1 MRVELRPLESGTPGQ
16 GRLLLTGWSGATTT
30 LQLTIQESQNQ
41 QFLHPDKAWSTKP
54 HSFEVASLE
63 DADAERLQVVLDSTI
78 IDPLLELSG
87 STQYQL
93 TLQDAQG
100 VHVQG
105 VIRLAR
111 GLMPSSAAGST
122 PSAGASTALHSPPA
136 AEKTSELIPEP
147 APAPAP
153 ELAPE
158 PEIQAPPP
166 PEPESKPEPEPEPE
180 PTPAV
185 ETTPASKANK
195 RGPLLFLLLGL
206 LLLAAVAFG
215 AWYWFSNNADNS
227 EDELVTQENTEEDR
241 FEEADLSSEENVQE
255 SIDEGIEEGIDESVD
270 ENIDESS
277 AASPAGPAAACSIEA
292 LGEQDELAFVQG
304 CSQADMA
311 PEALLSVIEAARDAN
326 HCGIARRL
334 YANRAIAGDATIA
347 LAYAREYDPVYHQA
361 STCFSSADAETA
373 GYWYQI
379 VLDIEPENSE
389 AQARFEELGG

>member
-16 GRLLLTGWSGATTT
+16 GRLLLKGWEGATTT
-30 LQLTIQESQNQ
+30 LQLTIQESQDQ
-41 QFLHPDKAWSTKP
+41 QFLHPGKTWSTKP
-54 HSFEVASLE
+54 HSFDVASLE
-63 DADAERLQVVLDSTI
+63 EAGGEFLQVVLDGTI

-100 VHVQG
+100 VQAQG

-111 GLMPSSAAGST
+111 GLMPSSAAGSM
-122 PSAGASTALHSPPA
+122 PSAGSNTALHSPSVV
-136 AEKTSELIPEP
+136 EKTPDPAPVPEPEVKVPPEHEPEP
-147 APAPAP
+147 APEPAP
-153 ELAPE
+153 VA
-158 PEIQAPPP
+158 APP
-166 PEPESKPEPEPEPE
+166 SQ
-180 PTPAV
+180 T
-185 ETTPASKANK
+185 SK

-215 AWYWFSNNADNS
+215 AWYWFSNNANS
-227 EDELVTQENTEEDR
+227 VGAEPVTQESTEEEDSDIS
-241 FEEADLSSEENVQE
+241 EEETEASSEESVQE
-255 SIDEGIEEGIDESVD
+255 SIDETIDTSADASAD
-270 ENIDESS
+270 ENSAESL
-277 AASPAGPAAACSIEA
+277 AGPAMACSVEA
-292 LGEQDELAFVQG
+292 LGEQDELTFVQG
-304 CSQADMA
+304 CSQADMTS
-311 PEALLSVIEAARDAN
+311 EALLTVIEAARDAN

-347 LAYAREYDPVYHQA
+347 LAYAREYDPAYHQA
-361 STCFSSADAETA
+361 STCFSAADAETA